1 MSRVR
6 AVLDA
11 CVLVPEYLRDTLLL
25 ALEAELYKAYWSQ
38 KIFDE
43 MSNNLVKRGVKTVEQ
58 AKDFEAV
65 IIEAFPEAMVEV
77 PDELENI
84 MTNHPKDRH
93 VLAAAVRAKAEVIV
107 TSNLKDFQ
115 SKDLASWNIEAQSPD
130 DFLSRRFDEDSEEM
144 LQVIQRQSMKYKR
157 PKMTVLELLDFFI
170 QNKVIP
176 KFAKKV
182 LLYEYGEEIVQTA
195 KKALNFFGTEA
206 PEGIKLFEGERYQ
219 LWQKGKIF
227 AIAAKDGRGEI
238 LRFQDGQ
245 LKGNLSSEDVQV
257 FQNYEQRLEEEI
269 AKLGVQQQEKD
280 DFSFE

>member
-25 ALEAELYKAYWSQ
+25 AFEAEMYQAYWSQ

-58 AKDFEAV
+58 AKYFEAV
-65 IIEAFPEAMVEV
+65 ITEYFPEAMVDV
-77 PDELENI
+77 PDGLENL

-130 DFLSRRFDEDSEEM
+130 DFLSQRFDEDSE
-144 LQVIQRQSMKYKR
+144 RDASSNTK
-157 PKMTVLELLDFFI
+157 TV
-170 QNKVIP
+170 
-176 KFAKKV
+176 
-182 LLYEYGEEIVQTA
+182 YEV
-195 KKALNFFGTEA
+195 
-206 PEGIKLFEGERYQ
+206 
-219 LWQKGKIF
+219 
-227 AIAAKDGRGEI
+227 
-238 LRFQDGQ
+238 
-245 LKGNLSSEDVQV
+245 
-257 FQNYEQRLEEEI
+257 
-269 AKLGVQQQEKD
+269 
-280 DFSFE
+280 